1 LLKNSNALEE
11 YDTPNSGTAM
21 LLAIE
26 KRSQKFPANKAQ

>member
-1 LLKNSNALEE
+1 LLKKSNAPEE

-26 KRSQKFPANKAQ
+26 KRSRKFSVNKAQ